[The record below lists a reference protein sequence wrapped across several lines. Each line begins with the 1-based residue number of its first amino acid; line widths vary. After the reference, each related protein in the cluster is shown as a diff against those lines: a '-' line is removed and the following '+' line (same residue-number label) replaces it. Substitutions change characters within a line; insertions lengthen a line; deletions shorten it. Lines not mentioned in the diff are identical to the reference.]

1 MFVQVITGQVGDRAG
16 LEAALDRWE
25 REVRPGANG
34 FLGSTG
40 GITEDGRFVTM
51 ARFESAETAKANSD
65 RPEQDAWWSE
75 MERCFDGPVT
85 FQESTDVDVY
95 RSGGSDVAG
104 FVQVMQG
111 RADQARLRELDRQ
124 AEALLP
130 SFRPDLLGS
139 LRAWNGPDEYTE
151 VAYFTSEADARAGEA
166 QTPPPEMLEVFAQWQ
181 EAMGEIT
188 YYDLPSP
195 KLIS

>member
-25 REVRPGANG
+25 REVRPGAIG

-40 GITEDGRFVTM
+40 GITPDGRFVTM
-51 ARFESAETAKANSD
+51 ARFESAEAAKANSD
-65 RPEQDAWWSE
+65 RAEQDAWWAETEKHFS
-75 MERCFDGPVT
+75 GPVT
-85 FQESTDVDVY
+85 FQEATDVDIY
-95 RSGGSDVAG
+95 RGGGSDVAG

-111 RADQARLRELDRQ
+111 GADQERLRQLDEQ

-130 SFRPDLLGS
+130 GLRPDLLGS
-139 LRAWNGPDEYTE
+139 VRAWHGDQYTE

-166 QTPPPEMLEVFAQWQ
+166 QDPPPEMAEVFGQWQ
-181 EAMGEIT
+181 EAMGDVT
-188 YYDLPSP
+188 FYDLPSP
-195 KLIS
+195 KLLS